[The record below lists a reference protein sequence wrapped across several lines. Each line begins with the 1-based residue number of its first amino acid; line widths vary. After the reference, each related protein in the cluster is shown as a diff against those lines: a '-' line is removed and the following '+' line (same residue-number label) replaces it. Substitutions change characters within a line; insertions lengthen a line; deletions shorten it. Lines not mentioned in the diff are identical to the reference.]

1 MKLMLVEDEPSAI
14 RRYTNYLKEYK
25 GNFELVAISSSF
37 TDALEYFAQKKPD
50 VIFSDI
56 VIPGGS
62 GLEFLQQIRDQGY
75 TGKIVVVSG
84 YDNFSYA
91 QKAIRLGAYD
101 YLLKPIFKSDYF
113 AMLDKVSHSCTET
126 SVVENE
132 YYSENLPLHI
142 RKAMKFIERNY
153 DHDLLLGEVAQS
165 AGVSPSYLSTSFS
178 KTINMKFIDFVQYY
192 RVKVAST
199 YLQKVDLTLE
209 DIAEKVGFCDA
220 AYLHHCFK
228 KITGLSPGK
237 YRARIIQGTEA

>member
-1 MKLMLVEDEPSAI
+1 MLVEDEPSAV
-14 RRYTNYLKEYK
+14 RRYTNYLQEYK

-37 TDALEYFAQKKPD
+37 TEAVEQFGKQKPD

-56 VIPGGS
+56 IIPGGS
-62 GLEFLQQIRDQGY
+62 GLEFLQQIRDGGY

-113 AMLDKVSHSCTET
+113 AMLDKVSHSCTEGT
-126 SVVENE
+126 LVENE
-132 YYSENLPLHI
+132 YYSENLPLHV

-153 DHDLLLGEVAQS
+153 DHDILLPEVARC
-165 AGVSPSYLSTSFS
+165 AGVSPSYLSTSFG
-178 KTINMKFIDFVQYY
+178 KTIGMKFIDFVQYY
-192 RVKVAST
+192 RVKVASS
-199 YLQKVDLTLE
+199 YLQNVDLTLE

-237 YRARIIQGTEA
+237 YRAKIIRENPA